1 MSNWEAL
8 FAHVNMGVQAGT
20 RYLVYSGLLQT
31 IFGLGIC
38 GIGGLVLVRTK
49 SLFSIVAVET

>member
-1 MSNWEAL
+1 
-8 FAHVNMGVQAGT
+8 MGVQAGT

-38 GIGGLVLVRTK
+38 GTGGLVLVRTK
-49 SLFSIVAVET
+49 SLFSVVAVET